1 MTGLLIEPTRL
12 FKSSQSSFNT
22 AYVPI
27 YILSAVRL
35 SLEGWFSEPWLGRLG
50 LRVVYAGSCTSNLF
64 INVTETNVG
73 KYQG

>member
-35 SLEGWFSEPWLGRLG
+35 SLEGWFSEPELGRLG
-50 LRVVYAGSCTSNLF
+50 LRVV
-64 INVTETNVG
+64 
-73 KYQG
+73 